1 MSVNLYNSERY
12 HDPTAFAALTALEQE
27 AKQKGYNSLVY
38 ICSPFSGSI
47 SANMSKARSYCRFAV
62 ESGFIPIAP
71 HLLFPQFMND
81 SDPQERN
88 IAMFMDIMLLT
99 KCSELWVFGDRIS
112 KGMNVEVAKAKR
124 NQIPIRHFT
133 EKCEEVFSR

>member
-12 HDPTAFAALTALEQE
+12 HDPTAFAALTELEQE

-88 IAMFMDIMLLT
+88 IAMFMDIVLLT

-112 KGMNVEVAKAKR
+112 KGMSIEIAKAKQ
-124 NQIPIRHFT
+124 NQMSIRHFT